1 MRAIDH
7 NDALAEL
14 AKKKGKKRSFDP
26 KAAAFSRGAGRR
38 NARQL
43 PTRQLNRGR

>member
-7 NDALAEL
+7 NDALAKM
-14 AKKKGKKRSFDP
+14 AKKKGKKRNFDP
-26 KAAAFSRGAGRR
+26 KAAAFKRGGGRP
-38 NARQL
+38 NVRQL